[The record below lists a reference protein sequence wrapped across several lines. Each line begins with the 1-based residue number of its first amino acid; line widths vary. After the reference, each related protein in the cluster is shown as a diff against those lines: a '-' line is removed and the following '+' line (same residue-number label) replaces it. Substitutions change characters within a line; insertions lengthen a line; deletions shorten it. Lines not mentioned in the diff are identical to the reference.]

1 MWCATAA
8 WAAVIFMMSAK
19 PGSQIP
25 GRFSEIAH
33 FTEYLMLG
41 MLLYGALKTSGW
53 RRAGLL
59 ALVFA
64 SLYGVTDEFHQ
75 AFVPQRTPDPMDWA
89 LDTLGAAVGV
99 LLARFSA
106 TRARAGLREGAD
118 PPAQ

>member
-1 MWCATAA
+1 MWCATVA

-25 GRFSEIAH
+25 GRFAEIGH
-33 FTEYLMLG
+33 FTEYLVLG
-41 MLLYGALKTSGW
+41 MLLFGALKTSGW
-53 RRAGLL
+53 RRAALL
-59 ALVFA
+59 ALVVA
-64 SLYGVTDEFHQ
+64 SLYGVSDEFHQ

-106 TRARAGLREGAD
+106 AHAGAGLHESAD